1 MAATAAAA
9 ATPPGQV
16 EGSQLKVLLV
26 GKVMNSRSGYSSAG
40 GS

>member
-1 MAATAAAA
+1 MAVAAAA

-16 EGSQLKVLLV
+16 KGSQLKVLV